1 MTVTVTAPNVEL
13 ARRGYA
19 ALAAGDLA
27 ALQELLAPDIKWHGG
42 VPEDGCQN
50 RAQALAFIQ
59 RDDRPG
65 LPGLVD
71 VIDAGD
77 DRVVVIVQPPAQ
89 DGETP
94 PLRANVTTF
103 RDGRVVEMV
112 AYESPQ
118 DACAAAGIPSQ
129 RP

>member
-1 MTVTVTAPNVEL
+1 MTAPHTEL

-19 ALAAGDLA
+19 AIAAGDVA
-27 ALQELLAPDIKWHGG
+27 AIREMLDPEVKWHAG

-50 RAQALAFIQ
+50 REQALAFIA
-59 RDDRPG
+59 REDRPG
-65 LPGLVD
+65 LPELVD

-77 DRVVVIVQPPAQ
+77 GRVIVIVQPPAQ
-89 DGETP
+89 DGSTP

-112 AYESPQ
+112 AYESPE
-118 DACAAAGIPSQ
+118 DACAAAGIPSP
-129 RP
+129 RA